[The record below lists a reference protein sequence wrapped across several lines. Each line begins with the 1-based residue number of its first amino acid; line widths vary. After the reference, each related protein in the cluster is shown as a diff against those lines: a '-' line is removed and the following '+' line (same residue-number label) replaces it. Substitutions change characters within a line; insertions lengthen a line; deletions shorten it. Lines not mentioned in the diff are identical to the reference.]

1 MQVYSQDKK
10 NRKTFRGFSYPT
22 YLDIREQNSAFSG
35 VMARDFAMV
44 GIGDK
49 GTTRRTFADIVSSDY
64 FTVLGVQP
72 SQGRA
77 FLPEEETPGKDAAVA
92 IVSHSYWQ
100 KQGLNPALL
109 GSKIT
114 INSLPFTVVGIMPK
128 GFTGT
133 MQIFAP
139 EIWLPLSVHDQVAN
153 DFSKDNARALTDRAG
168 QQLLVIARLK
178 PGMTAAAAEPAL
190 KTLAANLEQAYPVEQ
205 KDQTFMTE
213 PLSRFATSTSPSGD
227 GEIKQLA
234 PLLFGMSG
242 VVLLVACLNLAN
254 MLLARGTARRKE
266 VAVRLALGASRWRI
280 VRQLLT
286 EGFVLAF
293 GRRCVR
299 IVAWSLV
306 FGSARRFHGKH
317 DAGGHCLGERP
328 ERLGARGDVCVFSLR
343 HLRLRARAGVEAL
356 QSGGDRGPKGTSWRR
371 CWSATLEVSPA
382 QSARGCADRFLAR
395 APDRGG
401 SVHSRRGQSRGGRH
415 RLQARK

>member
-1 MQVYSQDKK
+1 MLHDFRFALRQLVKARGFTAAAVIVLALGIGANTAIFSLMDTMLFQPPRYEKASEIVQVYSQDKK
-10 NRKTFRGFSYPT
+10 NPKTFRGFSYPT

-35 VMARDFAMV
+35 VMAHNLAMV

-49 GTTRRTFADIVSSDY
+49 GTTRRTFADIVTSDY

-114 INSLPFTVVGIMPK
+114 INSRPFTVVGIMPK

-266 VAVRLALGASRWRI
+266 VAVRLALGA
-280 VRQLLT
+280 QP
-286 EGFVLAF
+286 LADRSSTAY
-293 GRRCVR
+293 RRLR
-299 IVAWSLV
+299 PRAWSAVRSGCCLV
-306 FGSARRFHGKH
+306 FGLRICS
-317 DAGGHCLGERP
+317 
-328 ERLGARGDVCVFSLR
+328 SLPW
-343 HLRLRARAGVEAL
+343 EA
-356 QSGGDRGPKGTSWRR
+356 
-371 CWSATLEVSPA
+371 
-382 QSARGCADRFLAR
+382 
-395 APDRGG
+395 
-401 SVHSRRGQSRGGRH
+401 
-415 RLQARK
+415 